1 MKRNETFE
9 LYLKQAVEDLV
20 GRKIS
25 LHEFKKAR
33 AKAEKLPAV
42 SMQERIER
50 ISFYCA
56 GQIFFGW
63 D

>member
-9 LYLKQAVEDLV
+9 LYLKQAVEDLI

-25 LHEFKKAR
+25 LHEFKKVR

-56 GQIFFGW
+56 G
-63 D
+63 